1 MAITRS
7 NKGSIATSE
16 IKAGQEPDKKA
27 PNAEPASLTD
37 NPNFE
42 APKGFFK
49 STIAELKKAQWPS
62 FGYVIRWSMIIIL
75 FTGIMSSLLGFFDFT
90 LENMLEFVDCTSP
103 QGRSQEVS
111 TCSEEL
117 FENMTYQNLNN

>member
-1 MAITRS
+1 
-7 NKGSIATSE
+7 
-16 IKAGQEPDKKA
+16 
-27 PNAEPASLTD
+27 
-37 NPNFE
+37 
-42 APKGFFK
+42 
-49 STIAELKKAQWPS
+49 
-62 FGYVIRWSMIIIL
+62 MIIIL